1 MRYLSDLF
9 LLIKYA
15 IMGSSKDRCCCC
27 GVRGDKTK
35 YALYLVHSSSLIAR
49 LNRLNPNQE
58 VLEGMPVCKNCRK
71 QAENIVVGKKNT
83 ELSILIASLGIE
95 IHFPCYIRSKRKQCS
110 SFLLKS

>member
-58 VLEGMPVCKNCRK
+58 VLEGMPVCK
-71 QAENIVVGKKNT
+71 IV
-83 ELSILIASLGIE
+83 E
-95 IHFPCYIRSKRKQCS
+95 SK
-110 SFLLKS
+110 LKIS